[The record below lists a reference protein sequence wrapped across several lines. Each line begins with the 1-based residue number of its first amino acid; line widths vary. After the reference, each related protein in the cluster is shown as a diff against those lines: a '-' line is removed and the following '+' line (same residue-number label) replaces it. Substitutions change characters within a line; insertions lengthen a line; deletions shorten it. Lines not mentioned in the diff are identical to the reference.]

1 MTLGLNDVTVYARST
16 TVTAIAVG
24 CLQGHDRSVAAAEL
38 PAQRVQQFGRTV
50 VLKHR
55 HVHLPRIRG

>member
-1 MTLGLNDVTVYARST
+1 V
-16 TVTAIAVG
+16 AV
-24 CLQGHDRSVAAAEL
+24 AEL

-55 HVHLPRIRG
+55 HVHLPRIRS